1 MASPQ
6 IAFGSVR
13 HRRLR
18 PRLHAF
24 AYPAF
29 FVRLPM
35 RSLRQQGFASWLF
48 ALDKSRLLR
57 VCEKDYGKRDGSS
70 SLASIETLLRDHAVT
85 DANGEIWLQTFPR
98 VFNYVFNPI
107 SMWFCERSDGALRA
121 VVCEVNNTFGERHS
135 YLLFHDDGRA
145 IEPGEAMTAN
155 KVFHVSPFCEVRGHY
170 VFHFINTDERSVAR
184 VDYDDASGPLIYTSI
199 SGSLEPLTDRAV
211 LRAVLRYPVFT
222 FGVVLRIHWQAVRL
236 YFKRIPF
243 FSKPEPP
250 AVEVT
255 R

>member
-1 MASPQ
+1 MALPQ

-24 AYPAF
+24 AYPAY

-35 RSLRQQGFASWLF
+35 RSLRQNGFASWLF
-48 ALDKSRLLR
+48 AIDKARLLR
-57 VCEKDYGKRDGSS
+57 VCEKDYGRRDGSS
-70 SLASIETLLRDHAVT
+70 SLRSIETLLEAHGVL
-85 DANGEIWLQTFPR
+85 DADGEIWLQTFPR
-98 VFNYVFNPI
+98 VFNYAFNPI
-107 SMWFCERSDGALRA
+107 SMWFCERADGALRA

-145 IEPGEAMTAN
+145 IAPGEALSAN

-170 VFHFINTDERSVAR
+170 VFHFINTPERSVAR

-211 LRAVLRYPVFT
+211 LRAVLRYPAYT

-236 YFKRIPF
+236 YLKRIPF

>member
-1 MASPQ
+1 MAVPQ

-18 PRLHAF
+18 PCLHAF

-35 RSLRQQGFASWLF
+35 RTLRQHGFSSWLF
-48 ALDKSRLLR
+48 ALDKPRLLR

-70 SLASIETLLRDHAVT
+70 SLLGIETLLADSGIT
-85 DANGEIWLQTFPR
+85 DARGEIWLQTFPR
-98 VFNYVFNPI
+98 VFNYAFNPI
-107 SMWFCERSDGALRA
+107 SLWFCERADGALRA

-135 YLLFHDDGRA
+135 YLLYHDDGRA

-170 VFHFINTDERSVAR
+170 VFHFINTKERSVAR
-184 VDYDDASGPLIYTSI
+184 VDYDDAEGPLIYTSI
-199 SGSLEPLTDRAV
+199 SGSLMPLTDRAV
-211 LRAVLRYPVFT
+211 LRAVLRYPAFT
-222 FGVVLRIHWQAVRL
+222 FGVVLKIHWQAVRL
-236 YFKRIPF
+236 YLKRIPF